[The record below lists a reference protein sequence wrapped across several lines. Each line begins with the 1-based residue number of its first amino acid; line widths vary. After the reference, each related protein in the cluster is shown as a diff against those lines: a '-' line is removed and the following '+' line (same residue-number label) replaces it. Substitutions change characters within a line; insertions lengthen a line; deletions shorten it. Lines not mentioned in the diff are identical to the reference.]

1 MATVFAVYT
10 GNGLQPI
17 LQQLFAEQAPGHRL
31 VNLLDD
37 GIIGEVIRA
46 GGVTRPITRRLIAL
60 FRAAEASGADVI
72 LNTCSSVGE
81 IVPLATQMLETPIL
95 RIDAPMAAQA
105 VTYRRVAVLATLPT
119 TLTPSCRLLATQAA
133 LAGKEVSI
141 VEGLANGAFQ
151 ALQEGK
157 PERHDEILLETA
169 LRLSSE
175 ADALV
180 LAQGSMTRMLAP
192 LQKAAGI
199 PVLASP
205 PLCMPVLRAMLEGG
219 PI

>member
-17 LQQLFAEQAPGHRL
+17 LQKLFADQVPGHRL

-37 GIIGEVIRA
+37 GIIGEVIKA
-46 GGVTRPITRRLIAL
+46 GGVTRATTRRLIAL

-81 IVPLATQMLETPIL
+81 IVPLASQLLETPIL
-95 RIDAPMAAQA
+95 RIDAPMAEQA
-105 VTYRRVAVLATLPT
+105 LAYRRVAVLATLPT
-119 TLTPSCRLLATQAA
+119 TLAPSCRLIAAQAA
-133 LAGKEVSI
+133 ASGASVSI
-141 VEGLANGAFQ
+141 VEGLADGAFQ

-169 LRLSSE
+169 LRLSGK

-180 LAQGSMTRMLAP
+180 LTQGSMTRMLEP

-205 PLCMPVLRAMLEGG
+205 PLCMPVLRTMLEGG
-219 PI
+219 PK